1 MTRPKHFISV
11 TTMAAAAVFAAWPSA
26 AAEDILFTNA
36 VVHTVSG
43 PTHSP
48 GFVLV
53 DGDTIKAVGPAEE
66 QPAAGEAKVVNL
78 KGQHLFPG
86 LIAPT
91 TALGLMEI
99 PAVRATV
106 DTSEVGTYTPEVKSW
121 LAVNPDSELIPVA
134 RANGI
139 THFLPIPQGGTVT
152 GQSGL
157 MATDGWGYENMLAH
171 SPVALHLFWPSMN
184 INPTADDAKKQAKNR
199 DKRLKEID
207 DFFEEARA
215 YAKSQSAPD
224 HKGVPSWDAMLPWV
238 RGEKPLI
245 IHANSQVQI
254 ESAVNWSTKRG
265 WQTVI
270 AGGRDAWRVAELLA
284 KHNVP
289 VIYEHTFTLPTRDF
303 DRYDAQF
310 RAASVLHKAGVKI
323 VFSEGLPGYPIA
335 ASNTRNL
342 PYSAAQSAAHG
353 LPRNIAL
360 KGITLHTAEIL
371 GVAKRLGSIEAGKEA
386 TFFTANGD
394 ILEIRTQVKQMWI
407 AGKKVRLDNRHNR
420 LYKKYR
426 NRPKPKKST
435 EEKHTVSNKLPEHL
449 DLPGFY
455 KKSTSVNGFP
465 IVSSGKVSDYALKE
479 AAYLVDQMIGHRQDI
494 IDNMVKRNCRLVVMA
509 HDEFTTQVPEHSK
522 MTPAKFWDR
531 RARGLGSSRTDP
543 VASCAEENLLCY
555 PGDPYNTENIMI
567 HEFAHA
573 IHLNGIYDVD
583 TTFDKR
589 LGKIYKT
596 AMAKGL
602 WKSKYAA
609 KNKAEYWA
617 EGVQSWF
624 NSNRPPDHDHNHID
638 TREEL
643 KEYDPGLANLAGEIF
658 GDTVWR
664 YKRPSQRKS
673 PGHLQGFD
681 PLKTPIFKW
690 PKELNDFYLKHIQE
704 QNKK

>member
-1 MTRPKHFISV
+1 MKRTKQYIPIFALTLAS
-11 TTMAAAAVFAAWPSA
+11 MLAAWPCA
-26 AAEDILFTNA
+26 LGKRTLFTNA

-43 PTHSP
+43 PAHSP
-48 GFVLV
+48 GYMLI

-66 QPAAGEAKVVNL
+66 QPDAGKAQVVNL

-139 THFLPIPQGGTVT
+139 THFVPTPQGGTIT

-157 MATDGWGYENMLAH
+157 MATVGWGYENMLRH

-184 INPTADDAKKQAKNR
+184 INPAADDAKKQAKNR

-215 YAKSQSAPD
+215 YARSQSAPG
-224 HKGVPSWDAMLPWV
+224 HEGVPAWDAMLPWV
-238 RGEKPLI
+238 RGEKPVL
-245 IHANSQVQI
+245 IHANSRMQI
-254 ESAVNWSTKRG
+254 ESAVKWATQRG
-265 WQTVI
+265 WKPII
-270 AGGRDAWRVAELLA
+270 AGARDAWQIAELLA

-289 VIYEHTFTLPTRDF
+289 VIFEHTFTLPTRDF

-310 RAASVLHKAGVKI
+310 RAAGVLHKAGVKV
-323 VFSEGLPGYPIA
+323 VFSEGLARFA
-335 ASNTRNL
+335 ASNARNL

-353 LPRNIAL
+353 LPRAEAL

-394 ILEIRTQVKQMWI
+394 ILEVRTQVKQMWV
-407 AGKKVRLDNRHNR
+407 AGRKVSLDNRHNR

-426 NRPKPKKST
+426 NRPKP
-435 EEKHTVSNKLPEHL
+435 EKGDADKHPVSAKLPEHL
-449 DLPGFY
+449 NLPAFY
-455 KKSTSVNGFP
+455 KKSVSVKGFP
-465 IVSSGKVSDYALKE
+465 IVSSDKVSDFALKE
-479 AAYLVDQMIGHRQDI
+479 AAYLIDKMIGHRQDI
-494 IDNMVKRNCRLVVMA
+494 INNMIKRNCRLVVMA
-509 HDEFTTQVPEHSK
+509 HNEFTTQVPEHSK

-531 RARGLGSSRTDP
+531 RARGLGSSRSDP
-543 VASCAEENLLCY
+543 VVSCAEENLLCY

-589 LGKIYKT
+589 LAETYKA

-609 KNKAEYWA
+609 NNKAEYWA

-624 NSNRPPDHDHNHID
+624 NTNRPPDHDHNHVD

-643 KEYDPGLANLAGEIF
+643 KEYDAGLAKLVGEIF
-658 GDTVWR
+658 SDGKWR

-690 PKELNDFYLKHIQE
+690 SKELNDFYLKHIQE
-704 QNKK
+704 QNKD

>member
-1 MTRPKHFISV
+1 MTFKKSFIPV
-11 TTMAAAAVFAAWPSA
+11 LIITTIAMFAAWPSGL
-26 AAEDILFTNA
+26 AERALFTNA
-36 VVHTVSG
+36 VVHTISG
-43 PTHSP
+43 PIHSP
-48 GFVLV
+48 GFVFV

-66 QPAAGEAKVVNL
+66 QPDAGEAQVVDL

-106 DTSEVGTYTPEVKSW
+106 DTNEVGAYTPEVKSW

-139 THFLPIPQGGTVT
+139 THFVPTPQGGTVT

-157 MATDGWGYENMLAH
+157 MATIGWGYENMLRH

-184 INPTADDAKKQAKNR
+184 INPAADDAKKQAKNR

-215 YAKSQSAPD
+215 YAKSQTAPR
-224 HKGVPSWDAMLPWV
+224 HKGVPTWDAMLPWV
-238 RGEKPLI
+238 RGEKPVL
-245 IHANSQVQI
+245 IHANSRVQI
-254 ESAVNWSTKRG
+254 ESALKWATQRG
-265 WQTVI
+265 WKPII
-270 AGGRDAWRVAELLA
+270 AGARDAWQIAELLA

-289 VIYEHTFTLPTRDF
+289 VIFEHTFTLPTRDF

-310 RAASVLHKAGVKI
+310 RAAGVLHKAGVKV
-323 VFSEGLPGYPIA
+323 VFSEGLARFA
-335 ASNTRNL
+335 ASNARNL

-353 LPRNIAL
+353 LPRAEAH
-360 KGITLHTAEIL
+360 KAITLNTAEIL

-407 AGKKVRLDNRHNR
+407 AGRKVNLNNRHNR

-426 NRPKPKKST
+426 SRPKP
-435 EEKHTVSNKLPEHL
+435 EKGDAGKHPVSAKLPEHL
-449 DLPGFY
+449 KLPAFY
-455 KKSTSVNGFP
+455 KKSTRVKGFP
-465 IVSSGKVSDYALKE
+465 IVSSDKVSDFALKE
-479 AAYLVDQMIGHRQDI
+479 AAYLIDKMIGHRQDI
-494 IDNMVKRNCRLVVMA
+494 IDNMIKRNCRLVVMA
-509 HDEFTTQVPEHSK
+509 YNELTTQVPEHSK

-531 RARGLGSSRTDP
+531 RARGLGSSRSDP
-543 VASCAEENLLCY
+543 VVSCAEENLLCY

-583 TTFDKR
+583 MTFDKR
-589 LGKIYKT
+589 LAETYKA
-596 AMAKGL
+596 AMAGGL

-609 KNKAEYWA
+609 NNKAEYWA

-624 NSNRPPDHDHNHID
+624 NTNRPPDHDHNHVD

-643 KEYDPGLANLAGEIF
+643 KEYDPALAKLVGEIF
-658 GDTVWR
+658 GDTGWR
-664 YKRPSQRKS
+664 YQCPSQRKS
-673 PGHLQGFD
+673 PGHLTGFD
-681 PLKTPIFKW
+681 PLDAPTFSW
-690 PKELNDFYLKHIQE
+690 PKELNDHYLKHVRD
-704 QNKK
+704 QNKR

>member
-1 MTRPKHFISV
+1 MTFTKLSIP
-11 TTMAAAAVFAAWPSA
+11 TLTLTAAALFSAWPSA
-26 AAEDILFTNA
+26 LAKRKLFTNA

-43 PTHSP
+43 PIHSP
-48 GFVLV
+48 GFVLT
-53 DGDTIKAVGPAEE
+53 DGDTIEATGPTDE
-66 QPAAGEAKVVNL
+66 QPDAGEAKVVNL

-91 TALGLMEI
+91 TALGLAEI

-106 DTSEVGTYTPEVKSW
+106 DTSEVGAYTPEVKSW
-121 LAVNPDSELIPVA
+121 LAINPDSELIPVA

-157 MATDGWGYENMLAH
+157 MATAGWGYEEMLCH
-171 SPVALHLFWPSMN
+171 SPVALHLFWPSMR
-184 INPTADDAKKQAKNR
+184 INPAADDGKKQARQR
-199 DKRLKEID
+199 DERLKKID
-207 DFFEEARA
+207 DFFEESRA
-215 YAKSQSAPD
+215 YAKSQSAPE
-224 HKGVPSWDAMLPWV
+224 HEGVPAWDAMLPWV

-245 IHANSQVQI
+245 IHANSQMQI
-254 ESAVNWSTKRG
+254 ESAVKWSTKRD
-265 WQTVI
+265 WKPII

-289 VIYEHTFTLPTRDF
+289 VIFEHTFTLPIRDF

-310 RAASVLHKAGVKI
+310 RAAGTLHKAGVKI
-323 VFSEGLPGYPIA
+323 VFSEGLPGYPLA
-335 ASNTRNL
+335 ASNVRNL

-353 LPRNIAL
+353 LPRDVAL

-407 AGKKVRLDNRHNR
+407 AGKKVSLDNRHNR
-420 LYKKYR
+420 LYRKYR
-426 NRPKPKKST
+426 NRPKPKKPT
-435 EEKHTVSNKLPEHL
+435 EEKHAVSNKLPEHL
-449 DLPGFY
+449 DLPAFY
-455 KKSTSVNGFP
+455 KKSTNVNGFP

-479 AAYLVDQMIGHRQDI
+479 AAHLVDKMIGHRQDI
-494 IDNMVKRNCRLVVMA
+494 IDNMIRRNCRLVVMA
-509 HDEFTTQVPEHSK
+509 HEEFTTQVPEHSHLS
-522 MTPAKFWDR
+522 PAKFWDR

-555 PGDPYNTENIMI
+555 PGDPYSTENILI

-583 TTFDKR
+583 PTFDRR
-589 LGKIYKT
+589 LAT
-596 AMAKGL
+596 AYEASIANGL
-602 WKSKYAA
+602 WKGKYAA

-624 NSNRPPDHDHNHID
+624 NTNRPPDHDHNHVN

-643 KEYDPGLANLAGEIF
+643 KKYDPGLAKLTREIF
-658 GDTVWR
+658 GDTAWR
-664 YKRPSQRKS
+664 YKRPSQRNNLA
-673 PGHLQGFD
+673 HLHGFD
-681 PLKTPIFKW
+681 PLKAPTFRW
-690 PKELNDFYLKHIQE
+690 PERLQKESPQSTRE
-704 QNKK
+704 QKKK

>member
-11 TTMAAAAVFAAWPSA
+11 ATIAAAAVFAAWPSA
-26 AAEDILFTNA
+26 AAEGILFTNA

-48 GFVLV
+48 GFVLI
-53 DGDTIKAVGPAEE
+53 DGDTIKAVGPAKE
-66 QPAAGEAKVVNL
+66 QPAAGETQVINL

-139 THFLPIPQGGTVT
+139 THFVPTPQGGTVT

-157 MATDGWGYENMLAH
+157 MATVGWGYENMLHH
-171 SPVALHLFWPSMN
+171 SSVALHLFWPPMN
-184 INPTADDAKKQAKNR
+184 INPGADDAKKQAKNR

-215 YAKSQSAPD
+215 YARSQSAPG
-224 HKGVPSWDAMLPWV
+224 HKGVPAWDAMLPWV
-238 RGEKPLI
+238 RGEKPMI
-245 IHANSQVQI
+245 IHANSRVQI
-254 ESAVNWSTKRG
+254 ESAVKWATKRG
-265 WQTVI
+265 WKSII
-270 AGGRDAWRVAELLA
+270 AGARDAWQIAELLA

-289 VIYEHTFTLPTRDF
+289 VIFEHTFTLPTRDF

-310 RAASVLHKAGVKI
+310 RAAGVLHKAGVKV
-323 VFSEGLPGYPIA
+323 VFSEGLARFA
-335 ASNTRNL
+335 ASNARNL

-353 LPRNIAL
+353 LPRAEAL
-360 KGITLHTAEIL
+360 RGITLHTAEIL

-407 AGKKVRLDNRHNR
+407 AGEKVSLDNRHNR

-426 NRPKPKKST
+426 SRPKPGKS
-435 EEKHTVSNKLPEHL
+435 EEDKYPVSSNLPKHLNLPA
-449 DLPGFY
+449 FY

-465 IVSSGKVSDYALKE
+465 LVSSDKVSDYALKE
-479 AAYLVDQMIGHRQDI
+479 AAYLIDRMIGHRQDI
-494 IDNMVKRNCRLVVMA
+494 IDNMIHRNCRLVVMA
-509 HDEFTTQVPEHSK
+509 HDEFTTQVPEHSG

-531 RARGLGSSRTDP
+531 RARGLGSSRKDP

-555 PGDPYNTENIMI
+555 PGDPYNTESIMI

-573 IHLNGIYDVD
+573 IHLNGIFDVD

-589 LGKIYKT
+589 LGETYKA

-602 WKSKYAA
+602 WKNKYAA
-609 KNKAEYWA
+609 NNKAEYWA

-624 NSNRPPDHDHNHID
+624 NTNRPPDHDHNHVN

-643 KEYDPGLANLAGEIF
+643 KAYDPGLAKMVGEIF
-658 GDTVWR
+658 GDAEWR

-690 PKELNDFYLKHIQE
+690 PKELDDFYLKHIRE

>member
-11 TTMAAAAVFAAWPSA
+11 ATIAAAAVFAAWPSA
-26 AAEDILFTNA
+26 AAEGILFTNA

-48 GFVLV
+48 GFVLI
-53 DGDTIKAVGPAEE
+53 DGDTIKTVGPAEE
-66 QPAAGEAKVVNL
+66 QPAAGETQVINL

-139 THFLPIPQGGTVT
+139 THFVPTPQGGTVT

-157 MATDGWGYENMLAH
+157 MATVGWGYENMLHH
-171 SPVALHLFWPSMN
+171 SSVALHLFWPPMN
-184 INPTADDAKKQAKNR
+184 INPGADDAKKQAKNR

-215 YAKSQSAPD
+215 YARSQSAPG
-224 HKGVPSWDAMLPWV
+224 HKGVPAWDAMLPWV
-238 RGEKPLI
+238 RGEKPMI
-245 IHANSQVQI
+245 IHANSRVQI
-254 ESAVNWSTKRG
+254 ESAVKWATKRG
-265 WQTVI
+265 WKSII
-270 AGGRDAWRVAELLA
+270 AGARDAWQIAELLA

-289 VIYEHTFTLPTRDF
+289 VIFEHTFTLPTRDF

-310 RAASVLHKAGVKI
+310 RAAGVLHKAGVKV
-323 VFSEGLPGYPIA
+323 VFSEGLARFA
-335 ASNTRNL
+335 ASNARNL

-353 LPRNIAL
+353 LPRAEAL
-360 KGITLHTAEIL
+360 RGITLHTAEIL

-407 AGKKVRLDNRHNR
+407 AGEKVSLDNRHNR

-426 NRPKPKKST
+426 SRPKPGKS
-435 EEKHTVSNKLPEHL
+435 EEDKHPVSSNLPKHL
-449 DLPGFY
+449 NLPAFY

-465 IVSSGKVSDYALKE
+465 LVSSDKVSDYALKE
-479 AAYLVDQMIGHRQDI
+479 AAYLIDRMIGHRQDI
-494 IDNMVKRNCRLVVMA
+494 IDNMIHRNCRLVVMA
-509 HDEFTTQVPEHSK
+509 HDEFTTQVPEHSG

-531 RARGLGSSRTDP
+531 RARGLGSSRKDP

-555 PGDPYNTENIMI
+555 PGDPYNTESIMI

-573 IHLNGIYDVD
+573 IHLNGIFDVD

-589 LGKIYKT
+589 LGETYKA

-602 WKSKYAA
+602 WKNKYAA
-609 KNKAEYWA
+609 NNKAEYWA

-624 NSNRPPDHDHNHID
+624 NTNRPPDHDHNHVN

-643 KEYDPGLANLAGEIF
+643 KAYDPGLAKMVGEIF
-658 GDTVWR
+658 GDAEWR

-690 PKELNDFYLKHIQE
+690 PKELDDFYLKHIRE

>member
-1 MTRPKHFISV
+1 MTRTKHFIPVFTITVV
-11 TTMAAAAVFAAWPSA
+11 TVFAAWPSA
-26 AAEDILFTNA
+26 LAERTLFTNA

-48 GFVLV
+48 GFVLI
-53 DGDTIKAVGPAEE
+53 DGDTIKAVGPAKE
-66 QPAAGEAKVVNL
+66 QPAAGEAQLINL

-139 THFLPIPQGGTVT
+139 THFVPTPQGGTVT

-157 MATDGWGYENMLAH
+157 MATVGWGYENMLHH
-171 SPVALHLFWPSMN
+171 SSVALHLFWPPMN
-184 INPTADDAKKQAKNR
+184 INPGADDAKKQAKNR

-215 YAKSQSAPD
+215 YARSQSAPG
-224 HKGVPSWDAMLPWV
+224 HKGVPAWDAMLPWV
-238 RGEKPLI
+238 RGEKPMI
-245 IHANSQVQI
+245 IHANSRVQI
-254 ESAVNWSTKRG
+254 ESAVKWATKRG
-265 WQTVI
+265 WKSII
-270 AGGRDAWRVAELLA
+270 AGARDAWQIAELLA

-289 VIYEHTFTLPTRDF
+289 VIFEHTFTLPTRDF

-310 RAASVLHKAGVKI
+310 RAAGVLHKAGVKV
-323 VFSEGLPGYPIA
+323 VFSEGLARFA
-335 ASNTRNL
+335 ASNARNL

-353 LPRNIAL
+353 LPRAEAL
-360 KGITLHTAEIL
+360 RGITLHTAEIL

-407 AGKKVRLDNRHNR
+407 AGEKVSLDNRHNR

-426 NRPKPKKST
+426 SRPKPGKS
-435 EEKHTVSNKLPEHL
+435 EEDKHPVSSNLPKHL
-449 DLPGFY
+449 NLPAFY

-465 IVSSGKVSDYALKE
+465 LVSSDKVSDYALKE
-479 AAYLVDQMIGHRQDI
+479 AAYLIDRMIGHRQDI
-494 IDNMVKRNCRLVVMA
+494 IDNMIHRNCRLVVMA
-509 HDEFTTQVPEHSK
+509 HDEFTTQVPEHSG

-531 RARGLGSSRTDP
+531 RARGLGSSRKDP
-543 VASCAEENLLCY
+543 VVSCAEENLLCY
-555 PGDPYNTENIMI
+555 PGDPYNTESIMI

-573 IHLNGIYDVD
+573 IHLNGIFDVD

-589 LGKIYKT
+589 LGETYKA

-602 WKSKYAA
+602 WKNKYAA
-609 KNKAEYWA
+609 NNKAEYWA

-624 NSNRPPDHDHNHID
+624 NTNRPPDHDHNHVN

-643 KEYDPGLANLAGEIF
+643 KAYDPGLAKMVGEIF
-658 GDTVWR
+658 GDAEWR

-690 PKELNDFYLKHIQE
+690 PKELNDFYLNHIRE

>member
-1 MTRPKHFISV
+1 MTRQKHFISV
-11 TTMAAAAVFAAWPSA
+11 TTIAAAAVFAAWPSA
-26 AAEDILFTNA
+26 AAEGILFTNA

-48 GFVLV
+48 GFVLI
-53 DGDTIKAVGPAEE
+53 DGDTIKAVGPAKE
-66 QPAAGEAKVVNL
+66 QPAAGEAQLINL

-139 THFLPIPQGGTVT
+139 THFVPTPQGGTVT

-157 MATDGWGYENMLAH
+157 MATVGWGYENMLH
-171 SPVALHLFWPSMN
+171 LSSVALHLFWPPMN
-184 INPTADDAKKQAKNR
+184 INPGADDAKKQAKNR

-215 YAKSQSAPD
+215 YARSQSAPG
-224 HKGVPSWDAMLPWV
+224 HKGVPAWDAMLPWV
-238 RGEKPLI
+238 RGEKPMI
-245 IHANSQVQI
+245 IHANSRVQI
-254 ESAVNWSTKRG
+254 ESAVKWATKRG
-265 WQTVI
+265 WKSII
-270 AGGRDAWRVAELLA
+270 AGARDAWQIAELLA

-289 VIYEHTFTLPTRDF
+289 VIFEHTFTLPTRDF

-310 RAASVLHKAGVKI
+310 RAAGVLHKAGVKV
-323 VFSEGLPGYPIA
+323 VFSEGLARFA
-335 ASNTRNL
+335 ASNARNL

-353 LPRNIAL
+353 LPRAEAL
-360 KGITLHTAEIL
+360 KGITLNTAEIL

-407 AGKKVRLDNRHNR
+407 AGEKVSLDNRHNR

-426 NRPKPKKST
+426 GRPKPGKS
-435 EEKHTVSNKLPEHL
+435 EEDKHPVSSNLPKHL
-449 DLPGFY
+449 NLPAFY

-465 IVSSGKVSDYALKE
+465 LVSSDKVSDYALKE
-479 AAYLVDQMIGHRQDI
+479 AAYLIDRMIGHRQDI
-494 IDNMVKRNCRLVVMA
+494 IDNMIHRNCRLVVMA
-509 HDEFTTQVPEHSK
+509 HDEFTTQVPEHSG

-531 RARGLGSSRTDP
+531 RARGLGSSRKDP

-573 IHLNGIYDVD
+573 IHLNGIFDVD

-589 LGKIYKT
+589 LGKTYKA

-609 KNKAEYWA
+609 NNKAEYWA

-624 NSNRPPDHDHNHID
+624 NTNRPPDHDHNHVD

-643 KEYDPGLANLAGEIF
+643 KEYDPGLAKLVGEIF
-658 GDTVWR
+658 GDTGWR

-681 PLKTPIFKW
+681 PLITPIFKW

>member
-11 TTMAAAAVFAAWPSA
+11 ATIAAAAVFAAWPSA
-26 AAEDILFTNA
+26 AAEGILFTNA

-48 GFVLV
+48 GFVLI

-66 QPAAGEAKVVNL
+66 QPAAGETQVINL

-139 THFLPIPQGGTVT
+139 THFVPTPQGGTVT

-157 MATDGWGYENMLAH
+157 MATVGWGYENMLHH
-171 SPVALHLFWPSMN
+171 SSVALHLFWPPMN
-184 INPTADDAKKQAKNR
+184 INPGADDAKKQAKNR

-215 YAKSQSAPD
+215 YARSQSAPG
-224 HKGVPSWDAMLPWV
+224 HKGVPAWDAMLPWV
-238 RGEKPLI
+238 RGEKPMI
-245 IHANSQVQI
+245 IHANSRVQI
-254 ESAVNWSTKRG
+254 ESAVKWATKRG
-265 WQTVI
+265 WKSII
-270 AGGRDAWRVAELLA
+270 AGARDAWQIAELLA

-289 VIYEHTFTLPTRDF
+289 VIFEHTFTLPTRDF

-310 RAASVLHKAGVKI
+310 RAAGVLHKAGVKV
-323 VFSEGLPGYPIA
+323 VFSEGLARFA
-335 ASNTRNL
+335 ASNARNL

-353 LPRNIAL
+353 LPRAEAL
-360 KGITLHTAEIL
+360 RGITLHTAEIL

-407 AGKKVRLDNRHNR
+407 AGEKVSLDNRHNR

-426 NRPKPKKST
+426 SRPKPGKS
-435 EEKHTVSNKLPEHL
+435 EEDKHPVSSNLPKHL
-449 DLPGFY
+449 NLPAFY

-465 IVSSGKVSDYALKE
+465 LVSSDKVSDYALKE
-479 AAYLVDQMIGHRQDI
+479 AAYLIDRMIGHRQDI
-494 IDNMVKRNCRLVVMA
+494 IDNMIHRNCRLVVMA
-509 HDEFTTQVPEHSK
+509 HDEFTTQVPEHSG

-531 RARGLGSSRTDP
+531 RARGLGSSRKDP

-555 PGDPYNTENIMI
+555 PGDPYNTESIMI

-573 IHLNGIYDVD
+573 IHLNGIFDVD

-589 LGKIYKT
+589 LGETYKA

-602 WKSKYAA
+602 WKNKYAA
-609 KNKAEYWA
+609 NNKAEYWA

-624 NSNRPPDHDHNHID
+624 NTNRPPDHDHNHVN

-643 KEYDPGLANLAGEIF
+643 KAYDPGLAKMVGEIF
-658 GDTVWR
+658 GDAEWR

-690 PKELNDFYLKHIQE
+690 PKELDDFYLNHIRE

>member
-11 TTMAAAAVFAAWPSA
+11 ATIAAAVVFAAWPSA
-26 AAEDILFTNA
+26 AAEGILFTNA

-48 GFVLV
+48 GFVLI

-66 QPAAGEAKVVNL
+66 QPAAGETQVINL

-139 THFLPIPQGGTVT
+139 THFVPTPQGGTVT

-157 MATDGWGYENMLAH
+157 MATVGWGYENMLHH
-171 SPVALHLFWPSMN
+171 SSVALHLFWPPMN
-184 INPTADDAKKQAKNR
+184 INPGADDAKKQAKNR

-215 YAKSQSAPD
+215 YARSQSAPG
-224 HKGVPSWDAMLPWV
+224 HKGVPAWDAMLPWV
-238 RGEKPLI
+238 RGEKPMI
-245 IHANSQVQI
+245 IHANSRVQI
-254 ESAVNWSTKRG
+254 ESAVKWATKRG
-265 WQTVI
+265 WKSII
-270 AGGRDAWRVAELLA
+270 AGARDAWQIAELLA

-289 VIYEHTFTLPTRDF
+289 VIFEHTFTLPTRDF

-310 RAASVLHKAGVKI
+310 RAAGVLHKAGVKV
-323 VFSEGLPGYPIA
+323 VFSEGLARFA
-335 ASNTRNL
+335 ASNARNL

-353 LPRNIAL
+353 LPRAEAL
-360 KGITLHTAEIL
+360 RGITLHTAEIL

-407 AGKKVRLDNRHNR
+407 AGEKVSLDNRHNR

-426 NRPKPKKST
+426 SRPKPGKS
-435 EEKHTVSNKLPEHL
+435 EEDKHPVSSNLPKHL
-449 DLPGFY
+449 NLPAFY

-465 IVSSGKVSDYALKE
+465 LVSSDKVSDYALKE
-479 AAYLVDQMIGHRQDI
+479 AAYLIDRMIGHRQDI
-494 IDNMVKRNCRLVVMA
+494 IDNMIHRNCRLVVMA
-509 HDEFTTQVPEHSK
+509 HDEFTTQVPEHSG

-531 RARGLGSSRTDP
+531 RARGLGSSRKDP

-555 PGDPYNTENIMI
+555 PGDPYNTESIMI

-573 IHLNGIYDVD
+573 IHLNGIFDVD

-589 LGKIYKT
+589 LGETYKA

-602 WKSKYAA
+602 WKNKYAA
-609 KNKAEYWA
+609 NNKAEYWA

-624 NSNRPPDHDHNHID
+624 NTNRPPDHDHNHVN

-643 KEYDPGLANLAGEIF
+643 KAYDPGLAKMVGEIF
-658 GDTVWR
+658 GDAEWR

-690 PKELNDFYLKHIQE
+690 PKELDDFYLKHIRE

>member
-1 MTRPKHFISV
+1 MTRQKHFISV
-11 TTMAAAAVFAAWPSA
+11 TTIAAAAVFAAWPSA
-26 AAEDILFTNA
+26 TAEDILFTNA

-53 DGDTIKAVGPAEE
+53 TDDTIKAVGPAED
-66 QPAAGEAKVVNL
+66 QPAAGEAKVINL

-139 THFLPIPQGGTVT
+139 THFLPIPQGGTIT

-157 MATDGWGYENMLAH
+157 MATAGWGYENMLTH
-171 SPVALHLFWPSMN
+171 SPLALHLFWPSMN
-184 INPTADDAKKQAKNR
+184 ISPTSDDAKKQAMER
-199 DKRLKEID
+199 DKRLKKID

-245 IHANSQVQI
+245 IHANSVMQI
-254 ESAVNWSTKRG
+254 ESAVNWAIKRH
-265 WQTVI
+265 WKPII
-270 AGGRDAWRVAELLA
+270 AGARDSWQIAKLLA
-284 KHNVP
+284 KHDVP
-289 VIYEHTFTLPTRDF
+289 VIFEHTFTLPTRDF
-303 DRYDAQF
+303 DRYDIQF
-310 RAASVLHKAGVKI
+310 RAAGILHKAGVKI
-323 VFSEGLPGYPIA
+323 AFSEGLARFA
-335 ASNTRNL
+335 ASNARNL

-353 LPRNIAL
+353 LPHAEAL
-360 KGITLHTAEIL
+360 KAITLNTAEIL

-386 TFFTANGD
+386 TLFTANGD

-407 AGKKVRLDNRHNR
+407 AGKTVSLNNRHNR

-435 EEKHTVSNKLPEHL
+435 EEKHAVSNKLPEHL

-479 AAYLVDQMIGHRQDI
+479 AAYLVDHMIGHRQDI

-589 LGKIYKT
+589 LGKTYKA

-609 KNKAEYWA
+609 NNKAEYWA

-643 KEYDPGLANLAGEIF
+643 KEYDPGLATLVGEIF
-658 GDTVWR
+658 GDTEWR

-673 PGHLQGFD
+673 PGHLRGFD

>member
-1 MTRPKHFISV
+1 MTFTKSFIPV
-11 TTMAAAAVFAAWPSA
+11 LTITAVAVFAAWPSGL
-26 AAEDILFTNA
+26 AERTLFTNA

-43 PTHSP
+43 PVHSP

-53 DGDTIKAVGPAEE
+53 DGDTIESAGPVGE
-66 QPAAGEAKVVNL
+66 QPDAGEANVVNL

-139 THFLPIPQGGTVT
+139 THFLPVPQGGTVT

-157 MATDGWGYENMLAH
+157 MATIGWGYENMLRH

-184 INPTADDAKKQAKNR
+184 INPAADDAKKQAKNR
-199 DKRLKEID
+199 DKRLKKLD

-215 YAKSQSAPD
+215 YARSQSAPG
-224 HKGVPSWDAMLPWV
+224 HKGVPAWDAMLPWV
-238 RGEKPLI
+238 RGEKPMI
-245 IHANSQVQI
+245 IHANSRVQI
-254 ESAVNWSTKRG
+254 ESAVKWATKRG
-265 WQTVI
+265 WKSII
-270 AGGRDAWRVAELLA
+270 AGARDAWQIAELLA

-289 VIYEHTFTLPTRDF
+289 VIFEHTFTLPTRDF

-310 RAASVLHKAGVKI
+310 RAAGVLHKAGVKV
-323 VFSEGLPGYPIA
+323 VFSEGLARFA
-335 ASNTRNL
+335 ASNARNL

-353 LPRNIAL
+353 LPRAEAL
-360 KGITLHTAEIL
+360 RGITLHTAEIL

-407 AGKKVRLDNRHNR
+407 AGEKVSLDNRHNR

-426 NRPKPKKST
+426 SRPKPGKS
-435 EEKHTVSNKLPEHL
+435 EEDKHPVSSNLPKHL
-449 DLPGFY
+449 NLPAFY

-465 IVSSGKVSDYALKE
+465 LVSSDKVSDYALKE
-479 AAYLVDQMIGHRQDI
+479 AAYLIDRMIGHRQDI
-494 IDNMVKRNCRLVVMA
+494 IDNMIHRNCRLVVMA
-509 HDEFTTQVPEHSK
+509 HDEFTTQVPEHSG

-531 RARGLGSSRTDP
+531 RARGLGSSRKDP
-543 VASCAEENLLCY
+543 VVSCAEENLLCY
-555 PGDPYNTENIMI
+555 PGDPYNTESIMI

-573 IHLNGIYDVD
+573 IHLNGIFDVD

-589 LGKIYKT
+589 LGETYKA

-602 WKSKYAA
+602 WKNKYAA
-609 KNKAEYWA
+609 NNKAEYWA

-624 NSNRPPDHDHNHID
+624 NTNRPPDHDHNHVD

-643 KEYDPGLANLAGEIF
+643 KKYDPGLANLVGEIF
-658 GDTVWR
+658 GDTGWR

-681 PLKTPIFKW
+681 SLKTPIFKW
-690 PKELNDFYLKHIQE
+690 PKELNDFYLNHIRE

>member
-1 MTRPKHFISV
+1 MTRTKHFIPVFTITVV
-11 TTMAAAAVFAAWPSA
+11 TLFAAWPSA
-26 AAEDILFTNA
+26 LAERTLFTNA

-48 GFVLV
+48 GFVLI
-53 DGDTIKAVGPAEE
+53 DGDTIKAVGPAKE
-66 QPAAGEAKVVNL
+66 QPAAGEAQLINL

-139 THFLPIPQGGTVT
+139 THFVPTPQGGTVT

-157 MATDGWGYENMLAH
+157 MATVGWGYENMLH
-171 SPVALHLFWPSMN
+171 LSSVALHLFWPPMN
-184 INPTADDAKKQAKNR
+184 INPGADDAKKQAKNR

-215 YAKSQSAPD
+215 YARSQSAPG
-224 HKGVPSWDAMLPWV
+224 HKGVPAWDAMLPWV
-238 RGEKPLI
+238 RGEKPMI
-245 IHANSQVQI
+245 IHANSRVQI
-254 ESAVNWSTKRG
+254 ESAVKWATKRG
-265 WQTVI
+265 WKSII
-270 AGGRDAWRVAELLA
+270 AGARDAWQIAELLA

-289 VIYEHTFTLPTRDF
+289 VIFEHTFTLPTRDF

-310 RAASVLHKAGVKI
+310 RAAGVLHKAGVKV
-323 VFSEGLPGYPIA
+323 VFSEGLARFA
-335 ASNTRNL
+335 ASNARNL

-353 LPRNIAL
+353 LPRAEAL
-360 KGITLHTAEIL
+360 RGITLHTAEIL

-407 AGKKVRLDNRHNR
+407 AGEKVSLDNRHNR

-426 NRPKPKKST
+426 GRPKPGKS
-435 EEKHTVSNKLPEHL
+435 EEDKHPVSSNLPKHL
-449 DLPGFY
+449 NLPAFY

-465 IVSSGKVSDYALKE
+465 LVSSDKVSDYALKE
-479 AAYLVDQMIGHRQDI
+479 AAYLIDRMIGHRQDI
-494 IDNMVKRNCRLVVMA
+494 IDNMIHRNCRLVVMA
-509 HDEFTTQVPEHSK
+509 HDEFTTQVPEHSG

-531 RARGLGSSRTDP
+531 RARGLGSSRKDP
-543 VASCAEENLLCY
+543 VVSCAEENLLCY
-555 PGDPYNTENIMI
+555 PGDPYNTESIMI

-573 IHLNGIYDVD
+573 IHLNGIFDVD

-589 LGKIYKT
+589 LGETYKA

-602 WKSKYAA
+602 WKNKYAA
-609 KNKAEYWA
+609 NNKAEYWA

-624 NSNRPPDHDHNHID
+624 NTNRPPDHDHNHVN

-643 KEYDPGLANLAGEIF
+643 KAYDPGLAKMVGEIF
-658 GDTVWR
+658 GDAEWR

-690 PKELNDFYLKHIQE
+690 PKELNDFYLNHIRE

>member
-589 LGKIYKT
+589 LGKTYKA

-643 KEYDPGLANLAGEIF
+643 KEYDPGLANLVGEIF

>member
-11 TTMAAAAVFAAWPSA
+11 ATIAAAAVFAAWPSA
-26 AAEDILFTNA
+26 AAEGILFTNA

-48 GFVLV
+48 GFVLI
-53 DGDTIKAVGPAEE
+53 DGDTIKAVGPAKE
-66 QPAAGEAKVVNL
+66 QPAAGETQVINL

-139 THFLPIPQGGTVT
+139 THFVPTPQGGTVT

-157 MATDGWGYENMLAH
+157 MATVGWGYENMLHH
-171 SPVALHLFWPSMN
+171 SSVALHLFWPPMN
-184 INPTADDAKKQAKNR
+184 INPGADDAKKQAKNR

-215 YAKSQSAPD
+215 YARSQSAPG
-224 HKGVPSWDAMLPWV
+224 HKGVPAWDAMLPWV
-238 RGEKPLI
+238 RGEKPMI
-245 IHANSQVQI
+245 IHANSRVQI
-254 ESAVNWSTKRG
+254 ESAVKWATKRG
-265 WQTVI
+265 WKSII
-270 AGGRDAWRVAELLA
+270 AGARDAWQIAELLA

-289 VIYEHTFTLPTRDF
+289 VIFEHTFTLPTRDF

-310 RAASVLHKAGVKI
+310 RAAGVLHKAGVKV
-323 VFSEGLPGYPIA
+323 VFSEGLARFA
-335 ASNTRNL
+335 ASNARNL

-353 LPRNIAL
+353 LPRAEAL
-360 KGITLHTAEIL
+360 RGITLHTAEIL

-407 AGKKVRLDNRHNR
+407 AGEKVSLDNRHNR

-426 NRPKPKKST
+426 SRPKPGKS
-435 EEKHTVSNKLPEHL
+435 EEDKHPVSSNLPKHL
-449 DLPGFY
+449 NLPAFY

-465 IVSSGKVSDYALKE
+465 LVSSDKVSDYALKE
-479 AAYLVDQMIGHRQDI
+479 AAYLIDRMIGHRQDI
-494 IDNMVKRNCRLVVMA
+494 IDNMIHRNCRLVVMA
-509 HDEFTTQVPEHSK
+509 HDEFTTQVPEHSG

-531 RARGLGSSRTDP
+531 RARGLGSSRKDP

-555 PGDPYNTENIMI
+555 PGDPYNTESIMI

-573 IHLNGIYDVD
+573 IHLNGIFDVD

-589 LGKIYKT
+589 LGETYKA

-602 WKSKYAA
+602 WKNKYAA
-609 KNKAEYWA
+609 NNKAEYWA

-624 NSNRPPDHDHNHID
+624 NTNRPPDHDHNHVN

-643 KEYDPGLANLAGEIF
+643 KAYDPGLAKMVGEIF
-658 GDTVWR
+658 GDAEWR

-690 PKELNDFYLKHIQE
+690 PKELDDFYLKHIRE

>member
-1 MTRPKHFISV
+1 MTRQKHFISV
-11 TTMAAAAVFAAWPSA
+11 TTIAAAAVFAAWPSA
-26 AAEDILFTNA
+26 AAEGILFTNA

-48 GFVLV
+48 GFVLI
-53 DGDTIKAVGPAEE
+53 DGDTIKAVGPAKE
-66 QPAAGEAKVVNL
+66 QPAAGETQVINL

-139 THFLPIPQGGTVT
+139 THFVPTPQGGTVT

-157 MATDGWGYENMLAH
+157 MATVGWGYENMLHH
-171 SPVALHLFWPSMN
+171 SSVALHLFWPPMN
-184 INPTADDAKKQAKNR
+184 INPGADDAKKQAKNR

-215 YAKSQSAPD
+215 YARSQSAPG
-224 HKGVPSWDAMLPWV
+224 HKGVPAWDAMLPWV
-238 RGEKPLI
+238 RGEKPMI
-245 IHANSQVQI
+245 IHANSRVQI
-254 ESAVNWSTKRG
+254 ESAVKWATKRG
-265 WQTVI
+265 WKSII
-270 AGGRDAWRVAELLA
+270 AGARDAWQIAELLA

-289 VIYEHTFTLPTRDF
+289 VIFEHTFTLPTRDF

-310 RAASVLHKAGVKI
+310 RAAGVLHKAGVKV
-323 VFSEGLPGYPIA
+323 VFSEGLARFA
-335 ASNTRNL
+335 ASNARNL

-353 LPRNIAL
+353 LPRAEAL
-360 KGITLHTAEIL
+360 RGITLHTAEIL

-407 AGKKVRLDNRHNR
+407 AGEKVSLDNRHNR

-426 NRPKPKKST
+426 SRPKPGKS
-435 EEKHTVSNKLPEHL
+435 EEDKHPVSSNLPKHL
-449 DLPGFY
+449 NLPAFY

-465 IVSSGKVSDYALKE
+465 LVSSDKVSDYALKE
-479 AAYLVDQMIGHRQDI
+479 AAYLIDRMIGHRQDI
-494 IDNMVKRNCRLVVMA
+494 IDNMIHRNCRLVVMA
-509 HDEFTTQVPEHSK
+509 HDEFTTQVPEHSG

-531 RARGLGSSRTDP
+531 RARGLGSSRKDP

-555 PGDPYNTENIMI
+555 PGDPYNTESIMI

-573 IHLNGIYDVD
+573 IHLNGIFDVD

-589 LGKIYKT
+589 LGETYKA

-602 WKSKYAA
+602 WKNKYAA
-609 KNKAEYWA
+609 NNKAEYWA

-624 NSNRPPDHDHNHID
+624 NTNRPPDHDHNHVN

-643 KEYDPGLANLAGEIF
+643 KAYDPGLAKMVGEIF
-658 GDTVWR
+658 GDTEWR

-690 PKELNDFYLKHIQE
+690 PKELNDFYLNHIRE

>member
-1 MTRPKHFISV
+1 MRRTKQLIPVFTITIV
-11 TTMAAAAVFAAWPSA
+11 TMLTAWPNPFA
-26 AAEDILFTNA
+26 KPTLFTNA

-48 GFVLV
+48 GFVLI
-53 DGDTIKAVGPAEE
+53 DGDTIKAVGPVKE
-66 QPAAGEAKVVNL
+66 QPVAKETQVVNL

-106 DTSEVGTYTPEVKSW
+106 DTREVGIYTPEVKSW

-139 THFLPIPQGGTVT
+139 THFAPTPQGGTVT

-157 MATDGWGYENMLAH
+157 MATVGWGYENMTH
-171 SPVALHLFWPSMN
+171 QSPVALHLFWPSMN
-184 INPTADDAKKQAKNR
+184 INPGADDTKKQAKDR

-215 YAKSQSAPD
+215 YAKSQSAPE
-224 HKGVPSWDAMLPWV
+224 HKGIPTWDAMLPWV
-238 RGEKPLI
+238 RGEKPLF
-245 IHANSQVQI
+245 IHANSRVQI
-254 ESAVNWSTKRG
+254 ESAVNWATKRG
-265 WQTVI
+265 WRPII
-270 AGGRDAWRVAELLA
+270 AGARDAWQITELLS

-289 VIYEHTFTLPTRDF
+289 LIFEHTFTLPVRDF

-310 RAASVLHKAGVKI
+310 RAAGILHKAGVKV
-323 VFSEGLPGYPIA
+323 VFSEGLARFA
-335 ASNTRNL
+335 ASNARNL

-353 LPRNIAL
+353 LPRAEAL
-360 KGITLHTAEIL
+360 KGITLYTAEIL
-371 GVAKRLGSIEAGKEA
+371 GVGKRLGSIEAGKEA
-386 TFFTANGD
+386 TFFTANGH

-407 AGKKVRLDNRHNR
+407 AGKKVNLDNRHNR

-426 NRPKPKKST
+426 NRPKP
-435 EEKHTVSNKLPEHL
+435 EKGEADKHPVSAKLPEHL
-449 DLPGFY
+449 NLPAFY

-465 IVSSGKVSDYALKE
+465 IVSSEKVSDYALME

-494 IDNMVKRNCRLVVMA
+494 IDNLVRRNCRLVVMA
-509 HDEFTTQVPEHSK
+509 HNEFTTQVPEHSK

-543 VASCAEENLLCY
+543 VVSCAEENLLCY

-589 LGKIYKT
+589 LAETYKA
-596 AMAKGL
+596 AMTKGL
-602 WKSKYAA
+602 WKGKYAA
-609 KNKAEYWA
+609 NNKAEYWA

-624 NSNRPPDHDHNHID
+624 DTNRPPDHDHNHID

-643 KEYDPGLANLAGEIF
+643 KEYDPALAKLVEEIF
-658 GDTVWR
+658 GDNQWR

-673 PGHLQGFD
+673 SGHLQGFD

-690 PKELNDFYLKHIQE
+690 PKELNDFYLKHIRE
-704 QNKK
+704 QNDK

>member
-1 MTRPKHFISV
+1 MTFIKQLTPVLTLSAV
-11 TTMAAAAVFAAWPSA
+11 SVFAAWPSA
-26 AAEDILFTNA
+26 LAKRTLFTNA

-43 PTHSP
+43 PVLSP
-48 GFVLV
+48 GFVLI
-53 DGDTIKAVGPAEE
+53 DGDTIEAVGPAEK
-66 QPAAGEAKVVNL
+66 QPGTGKTQVVNL

-99 PAVRATV
+99 AAVRATI
-106 DTSEVGTYTPEVKSW
+106 DTSEVGAYTPEVKSW

-139 THFLPIPQGGTVT
+139 THFLPVPQGGTVT

-157 MATDGWGYENMLAH
+157 MATIGWGYENMLRH

-184 INPTADDAKKQAKNR
+184 INPAADDAKKQAKER
-199 DKRLKEID
+199 DKRLKKID

-215 YAKSQSAPD
+215 YAKSQSAPG
-224 HKGVPSWDAMLPWV
+224 HEGVPAWDAMLPWV

-245 IHANSQVQI
+245 IHANSRHQI
-254 ESAVNWSTKRG
+254 ESALDWTAKRG
-265 WQTVI
+265 WTPII
-270 AGGRDAWRVAELLA
+270 AGARDAWQIAGRLA
-284 KHNVP
+284 KANAP
-289 VIYEHTFTLPTRDF
+289 VIFEHTFTLPTRDF

-310 RAASVLHKAGVKI
+310 RAAGILHEAGVK
-323 VFSEGLPGYPIA
+323 VAFSEGLARFA
-335 ASNTRNL
+335 ASNARNL

-353 LPRNIAL
+353 LPRAEAL
-360 KGITLHTAEIL
+360 KGITLNTAEIL

-407 AGKKVRLDNRHNR
+407 AGKKVNLDNRHNR

-426 NRPKPKKST
+426 NRPKPAKTT
-435 EEKHTVSNKLPEHL
+435 EEKHAVSNELPKHL

-455 KKSTSVNGFP
+455 KKSTNVNGFP

-479 AAYLVDQMIGHRQDI
+479 AAFLVEQMIGHRQDI
-494 IDNMVKRNCRLVVMA
+494 IDNLIRRNCRLVVMA

-522 MTPAKFWDR
+522 MSPAKFWDR

-567 HEFAHA
+567 HEFAHV

-589 LGKIYKT
+589 LAAAYEA

-609 KNKAEYWA
+609 NNKAEYWA

-624 NSNRPPDHDHNHID
+624 NTNRPPDHDHNHVD

-643 KEYDPGLANLAGEIF
+643 KAYDPGLAKLVGEIF
-658 GDTVWR
+658 GDTAWR
-664 YKRPSQRKS
+664 YQRPSQRKS

-681 PLKTPIFKW
+681 PLKSPTFKW
-690 PKELNDFYLKHIQE
+690 PKELNDYYLKHVRE
-704 QNKK
+704 QNKT

>member
-1 MTRPKHFISV
+1 MTRTKLFIPAITS
-11 TTMAAAAVFAAWPSA
+11 AAAALFAAWPSA
-26 AAEDILFTNA
+26 TAEGILFTNA

-48 GFVLV
+48 GFVLI
-53 DGDTIKAVGPAEE
+53 DGDTIKAVGPAKE
-66 QPAAGEAKVVNL
+66 QPAAGEAQVVNL

-99 PAVRATV
+99 EAVRATI
-106 DTSEVGTYTPEVKSW
+106 DTREVGAYTPEVKSW

-139 THFLPIPQGGTVT
+139 THFLPVPQGGTVT

-157 MATDGWGYENMLAH
+157 MATAGWGYENMLAH

-184 INPTADDAKKQAKNR
+184 INPAADDAKKQAKAR
-199 DKRLKEID
+199 DKRLKKMD

-215 YAKSQSAPD
+215 YAKSQSAPG
-224 HKGVPSWDAMLPWV
+224 HKGVPAWDAMMPWV
-238 RGEKPLI
+238 RGEKPVI
-245 IHANSQVQI
+245 IHADSLAQI
-254 ESAVNWSTKRG
+254 ESAIDWSTKRG
-265 WQTVI
+265 WQSVI

-310 RAASVLHKAGVKI
+310 RAAGILHKAGVK
-323 VFSEGLPGYPIA
+323 VAFSEGLARFA
-335 ASNTRNL
+335 AANARNL

-353 LPRNIAL
+353 LPRDAAL

-407 AGKKVRLDNRHNR
+407 AGKKVSLDNRHNR

-426 NRPKPKKST
+426 NRPKPEKTT
-435 EEKHTVSNKLPEHL
+435 EEKHAVTNKLPEHL

-465 IVSSGKVSDYALKE
+465 IVSSGNVSDYALKE

-494 IDNMVKRNCRLVVMA
+494 LDNMIRRNCRLVVMA
-509 HDEFTTQVPEHSK
+509 HNEFTTQVPEYSK
-522 MTPAKFWDR
+522 MKPAKFWDR

-555 PGDPYNTENIMI
+555 PGDPYNTESIMI
-567 HEFAHA
+567 HEFAHV

-589 LGKIYKT
+589 LGETYKA

-609 KNKAEYWA
+609 NNKAEYWA

-624 NSNRPPDHDHNHID
+624 NTNRPPDHDHNHVD

-643 KEYDPGLANLAGEIF
+643 KAYDPGLAKLVEEIF
-658 GDTVWR
+658 GDSEWR

-681 PLKTPIFKW
+681 PLKTPTFKW
-690 PKELNDFYLKHIQE
+690 PKELNEFYLKHIRE
-704 QNKK
+704 QNKT

>member
-1 MTRPKHFISV
+1 MTQTKYFNSV
-11 TTMAAAAVFAAWPSA
+11 VTIAAAAVFAAWPSA
-26 AAEDILFTNA
+26 TAEGILFTNA

-48 GFVLV
+48 GFVLI
-53 DGDTIKAVGPAEE
+53 DGDTIKAVGPAKA
-66 QPAAGEAKVVNL
+66 QPAAGEAQVVNL
-78 KGQHLFPG
+78 KGQHLYPG

-157 MATDGWGYENMLAH
+157 MATSGWGYENMLTH

-184 INPTADDAKKQAKNR
+184 INPAADDAKKQAKAR
-199 DKRLKEID
+199 DKRLKKID

-224 HKGVPSWDAMLPWV
+224 HKGVPAWDAMMPWV

-245 IHANSQVQI
+245 IHANSLMQI

-265 WQTVI
+265 WKPII

-289 VIYEHTFTLPTRDF
+289 VIFEHTFTLPTRDF

-310 RAASVLHKAGVKI
+310 RAAGILHKAGVKI
-323 VFSEGLPGYPIA
+323 VFSEGLPGYPLA
-335 ASNTRNL
+335 ASNVRNL

-407 AGKKVRLDNRHNR
+407 AGKKVNLDNRHNR

-426 NRPKPKKST
+426 NRPKPKKTT
-435 EEKHTVSNKLPEHL
+435 EEKHAVSNELPKHL
-449 DLPGFY
+449 DLPSFY

-465 IVSSGKVSDYALKE
+465 IASSGKVSDYALKE
-479 AAYLVDQMIGHRQDI
+479 AAYLIDQMIGHRQDI
-494 IDNMVKRNCRLVVMA
+494 LDNMVKRNCRLVVMA

-522 MTPAKFWDR
+522 MKPAKFWDR

-573 IHLNGIYDVD
+573 IHLNGIFDVD

-589 LGKIYKT
+589 LGKTYKA
-596 AMAKGL
+596 AMAKRL

-609 KNKAEYWA
+609 NNKAEYWA

-624 NSNRPPDHDHNHID
+624 NTNRPPDHDHNHVD

-643 KEYDPGLANLAGEIF
+643 KAYDPGLAKLVGEIF
-658 GDTVWR
+658 GDSEWR

-681 PLKTPIFKW
+681 PLKTPTFKW
-690 PKELNDFYLKHIQE
+690 PKELNDFYLKHIRE
-704 QNKK
+704 QNKT

>member
-1 MTRPKHFISV
+1 MTRTKHFIPVFTITVV
-11 TTMAAAAVFAAWPSA
+11 TLFAAWPSA
-26 AAEDILFTNA
+26 LAERTLFTNA

-48 GFVLV
+48 GFVLI
-53 DGDTIKAVGPAEE
+53 DGDTIKAVGPAKE
-66 QPAAGEAKVVNL
+66 QPAAGEAQLINL

-139 THFLPIPQGGTVT
+139 THFVPTPQGGTVT

-157 MATDGWGYENMLAH
+157 MATVGWGYENMLHH
-171 SPVALHLFWPSMN
+171 SSVALHLFWPPMN
-184 INPTADDAKKQAKNR
+184 INPGADDAKKQAKNR

-215 YAKSQSAPD
+215 YARSQSAPG
-224 HKGVPSWDAMLPWV
+224 HKGVPAWDAMLPWV
-238 RGEKPLI
+238 RGEKPMI
-245 IHANSQVQI
+245 IHANSRVQI
-254 ESAVNWSTKRG
+254 ESAVKWATKRG
-265 WQTVI
+265 WKSII
-270 AGGRDAWRVAELLA
+270 AGARDAWQIAELLA

-289 VIYEHTFTLPTRDF
+289 VIFEHTFTLPTRDF

-310 RAASVLHKAGVKI
+310 RAAGVLHKAGVKV
-323 VFSEGLPGYPIA
+323 VFSEGLARFA
-335 ASNTRNL
+335 ASNARNL

-353 LPRNIAL
+353 LPRAEAL
-360 KGITLHTAEIL
+360 RGITLHTAEIL

-407 AGKKVRLDNRHNR
+407 AGEKVSLDNRHNR

-426 NRPKPKKST
+426 GRPKPGKS
-435 EEKHTVSNKLPEHL
+435 EEDKHPVSSNLPKHL
-449 DLPGFY
+449 NLPAFY

-465 IVSSGKVSDYALKE
+465 LVSSDKVSDYALKE
-479 AAYLVDQMIGHRQDI
+479 AAYLIDRMIGHRQDI
-494 IDNMVKRNCRLVVMA
+494 IDNMIHRNCRLVVMA
-509 HDEFTTQVPEHSK
+509 HDEFTTQVPEHSG

-531 RARGLGSSRTDP
+531 RARGLGSSRKDP
-543 VASCAEENLLCY
+543 VVSCAEENLLCY
-555 PGDPYNTENIMI
+555 PGDPYNTESIMI

-589 LGKIYKT
+589 LGETYKA

-602 WKSKYAA
+602 WKNKYAA
-609 KNKAEYWA
+609 NNKAEYWA

-624 NSNRPPDHDHNHID
+624 NTNRPPDHDHNHVN

-643 KEYDPGLANLAGEIF
+643 KAYDPGLAKMVGEIF
-658 GDTVWR
+658 GDTEWR

-690 PKELNDFYLKHIQE
+690 PKELNDFYLNHIRE

>member
-11 TTMAAAAVFAAWPSA
+11 ATIAAAAVFAAWPSA
-26 AAEDILFTNA
+26 AAEGILFTNA

-48 GFVLV
+48 GFVLI
-53 DGDTIKAVGPAEE
+53 DGDTIKAVGPAKE
-66 QPAAGEAKVVNL
+66 QPAAGETQVINL

-139 THFLPIPQGGTVT
+139 THFVPTPQGGTVT

-157 MATDGWGYENMLAH
+157 MATVGWGYENMLHH
-171 SPVALHLFWPSMN
+171 SSVALHLFWPPMN
-184 INPTADDAKKQAKNR
+184 INPGADDAKKQAKNR

-215 YAKSQSAPD
+215 YARSQSAPG
-224 HKGVPSWDAMLPWV
+224 HKGVPAWDAMLPWV
-238 RGEKPLI
+238 RGEKPMI
-245 IHANSQVQI
+245 IHANSRVQI
-254 ESAVNWSTKRG
+254 ESAVKWATKRG
-265 WQTVI
+265 WKSII
-270 AGGRDAWRVAELLA
+270 AGARDAWQIAELLA

-289 VIYEHTFTLPTRDF
+289 VIFEHTFTLPTRDF

-310 RAASVLHKAGVKI
+310 RAAGVLHKAGVKV
-323 VFSEGLPGYPIA
+323 VFSEGLARFA
-335 ASNTRNL
+335 ASNARNL

-353 LPRNIAL
+353 LPRAEAL
-360 KGITLHTAEIL
+360 RGITLHTAEIL

-407 AGKKVRLDNRHNR
+407 AGEKVSLDNRHNR

-426 NRPKPKKST
+426 SRPKPGKS
-435 EEKHTVSNKLPEHL
+435 EEDKHPVSSNLPKHL
-449 DLPGFY
+449 NLPAFY

-465 IVSSGKVSDYALKE
+465 LVSSDKVSDYALKE
-479 AAYLVDQMIGHRQDI
+479 AAYLIDRMIGHRQDI
-494 IDNMVKRNCRLVVMA
+494 IDNMIHRNCRLVVMA
-509 HDEFTTQVPEHSK
+509 HDEFTTQVPEHSG

-531 RARGLGSSRTDP
+531 RARGLGSSRKDP
-543 VASCAEENLLCY
+543 VVSCAEENLLCY
-555 PGDPYNTENIMI
+555 PGDPYNTESIMI

-573 IHLNGIYDVD
+573 IHLNGIFDVD

-589 LGKIYKT
+589 LGETYKA

-602 WKSKYAA
+602 WKNKYAA
-609 KNKAEYWA
+609 NNKAEYWA

-624 NSNRPPDHDHNHID
+624 NTNRPPDHDHNHVN

-643 KEYDPGLANLAGEIF
+643 KAYDPGLAKMVGEIF
-658 GDTVWR
+658 GDAEWR

-690 PKELNDFYLKHIQE
+690 PKELNDFYLNHIRE

>member
-1 MTRPKHFISV
+1 MKRTKQYIPIFALTLAS
-11 TTMAAAAVFAAWPSA
+11 MLAAWPCA
-26 AAEDILFTNA
+26 LGKRTLFTNA

-43 PTHSP
+43 PAHSP
-48 GFVLV
+48 GYMLI

-66 QPAAGEAKVVNL
+66 QPDAGKAQVVNL

-139 THFLPIPQGGTVT
+139 THFVPTPQGGTIT

-157 MATDGWGYENMLAH
+157 MATVGWGYENMLRH

-184 INPTADDAKKQAKNR
+184 INPAADDAKKQAKNR

-215 YAKSQSAPD
+215 YARSQSAPG
-224 HKGVPSWDAMLPWV
+224 HEGVPAWDAMLPWV
-238 RGEKPLI
+238 RGEKPVL
-245 IHANSQVQI
+245 IHANSRMQI
-254 ESAVNWSTKRG
+254 ESAVKWATQRG
-265 WQTVI
+265 WKPII
-270 AGGRDAWRVAELLA
+270 AGARDAWQIAELLA

-289 VIYEHTFTLPTRDF
+289 VIFEHTFTLPTRDF

-310 RAASVLHKAGVKI
+310 RAAGVLHKAGVKV
-323 VFSEGLPGYPIA
+323 VFSEGLARFA
-335 ASNTRNL
+335 ASNARNL

-353 LPRNIAL
+353 LPHAEAL

-394 ILEIRTQVKQMWI
+394 ILEVRTQVKQMWV
-407 AGKKVRLDNRHNR
+407 AGRKVSLDNRHNR

-426 NRPKPKKST
+426 NRPKP
-435 EEKHTVSNKLPEHL
+435 EKGDADKHPVSAKLPEHL
-449 DLPGFY
+449 NLPAFY
-455 KKSTSVNGFP
+455 KKSASVKGFP
-465 IVSSGKVSDYALKE
+465 IVSSDKVSDFALKE
-479 AAYLVDQMIGHRQDI
+479 AAYLIDKMIGHRQDI
-494 IDNMVKRNCRLVVMA
+494 INNMIKRNCRLVVMA
-509 HDEFTTQVPEHSK
+509 HSEFTTQVPEHSK

-531 RARGLGSSRTDP
+531 RARGLGSSRSDP
-543 VASCAEENLLCY
+543 VVSCAEENLLCY

-589 LGKIYKT
+589 LAETYKA

-609 KNKAEYWA
+609 NNKAEYWA

-624 NSNRPPDHDHNHID
+624 NTNRPPDHDHNHVD

-643 KEYDPGLANLAGEIF
+643 KEYDAGLAKLVGEIF
-658 GDTVWR
+658 GDGKWR

-690 PKELNDFYLKHIQE
+690 SKELNDFYLKHIQE
-704 QNKK
+704 QNKN

>member
-11 TTMAAAAVFAAWPSA
+11 ATIAAAAVFAAWPSA
-26 AAEDILFTNA
+26 AAEGLLFTNA

-48 GFVLV
+48 GFVLL
-53 DGDTIKAVGPAEE
+53 DGDTIKAVGPAKE
-66 QPAAGEAKVVNL
+66 QPAAGEAQLINL

-139 THFLPIPQGGTVT
+139 THFVPTPQGGTVT

-157 MATDGWGYENMLAH
+157 MATVGWGYENMLHH
-171 SPVALHLFWPSMN
+171 SSVALHLFWPPMN
-184 INPTADDAKKQAKNR
+184 INPGADDAKKQAKNR
-199 DKRLKEID
+199 AKRLKEID

-215 YAKSQSAPD
+215 YARSQSAPG
-224 HKGVPSWDAMLPWV
+224 HKGVPAWDAMLPWV
-238 RGEKPLI
+238 RGEKPMI
-245 IHANSQVQI
+245 IHANSRVQI
-254 ESAVNWSTKRG
+254 ESAVKWATKRG
-265 WQTVI
+265 WKSII
-270 AGGRDAWRVAELLA
+270 AGARDAWQIAELLA

-289 VIYEHTFTLPTRDF
+289 VIFEHTFTLPTRDF

-310 RAASVLHKAGVKI
+310 RAAGVLHKAGVKV
-323 VFSEGLPGYPIA
+323 VFSEGLARFA
-335 ASNTRNL
+335 ASNARNL

-353 LPRNIAL
+353 LPRAEAL
-360 KGITLHTAEIL
+360 RGITLHTAEIL

-407 AGKKVRLDNRHNR
+407 AGEKVSLDNRHNR

-426 NRPKPKKST
+426 SRPKPGKS
-435 EEKHTVSNKLPEHL
+435 EEDKHPVSSNLPKHL
-449 DLPGFY
+449 NLPAFY

-465 IVSSGKVSDYALKE
+465 LVSSDKVSDYALKE
-479 AAYLVDQMIGHRQDI
+479 AAYLIDRMIGHRQDI
-494 IDNMVKRNCRLVVMA
+494 IDNMIHRNCRLVVMA
-509 HDEFTTQVPEHSK
+509 HDEFTTQVPEHSG

-531 RARGLGSSRTDP
+531 RARGLGSSRKDP

-555 PGDPYNTENIMI
+555 PGDPYNTESIMI

-573 IHLNGIYDVD
+573 IHLNGIFDVD

-589 LGKIYKT
+589 LGETYKA

-602 WKSKYAA
+602 WKNKYAA
-609 KNKAEYWA
+609 NNKAEYWA

-624 NSNRPPDHDHNHID
+624 NTNRPPDHDHNHVD

-643 KEYDPGLANLAGEIF
+643 KKYDPGLANLVGEIF
-658 GDTVWR
+658 GDTGWR

-681 PLKTPIFKW
+681 SLKTPIFKW
-690 PKELNDFYLKHIQE
+690 PKELNDFYLNHIRE

>member
-1 MTRPKHFISV
+1 MTKPKHFIPIS
-11 TTMAAAAVFAAWPSA
+11 TIAAAAVFASWPSA

-53 DGDTIKAVGPAEE
+53 AGDTIKAVGPAEQ
-66 QPAAGEAKVVNL
+66 QPDAGESKVINL
-78 KGQHLFPG
+78 KGQQLFPG

-106 DTSEVGTYTPEVKSW
+106 DTREVGTYTPEVKSW

-139 THFLPIPQGGTVT
+139 THFLPVPQGGTIT

-157 MATDGWGYENMLAH
+157 MATAGWGYENMLTH

-184 INPTADDAKKQAKNR
+184 INPTADDAKKQAKER
-199 DKRLKEID
+199 DKRLKKID

-215 YAKSQSAPD
+215 YAKSQSAPG

-238 RGEKPLI
+238 LGEKPLI
-245 IHANSQVQI
+245 IHANSVMQI
-254 ESAVNWSTKRG
+254 ESAVNWAIKRD
-265 WQTVI
+265 WKPVI
-270 AGGRDAWRVAELLA
+270 AGARDAWQIAELLT

-289 VIYEHTFTLPTRDF
+289 VIFEHTFTLPTRDF
-303 DRYDAQF
+303 DRYDIQF
-310 RAASVLHKAGVKI
+310 RAAGILHKAGVK
-323 VFSEGLPGYPIA
+323 VAFSEGLA
-335 ASNTRNL
+335 RFASSNARNL

-353 LPRNIAL
+353 LPQAEAL

-371 GVAKRLGSIEAGKEA
+371 GVAKRLGSIEVGKEA

-407 AGKKVRLDNRHNR
+407 AGKKVSLDNRHNH

-435 EEKHTVSNKLPEHL
+435 EDKHAVSNKLPEHL
-449 DLPGFY
+449 DLPSFY
-455 KKSTSVNGFP
+455 RKSTSVNGFP
-465 IVSSGKVSDYALKE
+465 IVSSNKVSDFALKE
-479 AAYLVDQMIGHRQDI
+479 AAYLVDHMIGHRQDI
-494 IDNMVKRNCRLVVMA
+494 INNMIKRNCRLVVMA
-509 HDEFTTQVPEHSK
+509 HNEFTTQVPEHSG
-522 MTPAKFWDR
+522 MTPARFWDR

-543 VASCAEENLLCY
+543 VVSCAEENLLCY

-589 LGKIYKT
+589 LAETYKT

-609 KNKAEYWA
+609 NNKAEYWA

-624 NSNRPPDHDHNHID
+624 NTNRPPDHDHNHVD

-643 KEYDPGLANLAGEIF
+643 KTYDPSLAKLVEEIF
-658 GDTVWR
+658 GDSEWR

-681 PLKTPIFKW
+681 PLKTPTFKW
-690 PKELNDFYLKHIQE
+690 PKELNDFYLKYIRN
-704 QNKK
+704 QNKT

>member
-1 MTRPKHFISV
+1 MKRTKQYIPIFALTLASV
-11 TTMAAAAVFAAWPSA
+11 LAAWPCA
-26 AAEDILFTNA
+26 LAKRTLFTNA

-43 PTHSP
+43 PAHSP
-48 GFVLV
+48 GYMLI

-66 QPAAGEAKVVNL
+66 QPDAGKAQVVNL

-139 THFLPIPQGGTVT
+139 THFVPTPQGGTIT

-157 MATDGWGYENMLAH
+157 MATVGWGYENMLRH

-184 INPTADDAKKQAKNR
+184 INPAADDAKKQAKNR

-215 YAKSQSAPD
+215 YARSQSAPG
-224 HKGVPSWDAMLPWV
+224 HEGVPAWDAMLPWV
-238 RGEKPLI
+238 RGEKPVL
-245 IHANSQVQI
+245 IHANSRMQI
-254 ESAVNWSTKRG
+254 ESAVKWATQRG
-265 WQTVI
+265 WKPII
-270 AGGRDAWRVAELLA
+270 AGARDAWQIAELLA

-289 VIYEHTFTLPTRDF
+289 VIFEHTFTLPTRDF

-310 RAASVLHKAGVKI
+310 RAAGVLHKAGVKV
-323 VFSEGLPGYPIA
+323 VFSEGLARFA
-335 ASNTRNL
+335 ASNARNL

-353 LPRNIAL
+353 LPRAEAL

-394 ILEIRTQVKQMWI
+394 ILEVRTQVKQMWV
-407 AGKKVRLDNRHNR
+407 AGRKVSLDNRHNR

-426 NRPKPKKST
+426 NRPKP
-435 EEKHTVSNKLPEHL
+435 EKGDADKHPVSAKLPEHL
-449 DLPGFY
+449 NLPAFY
-455 KKSTSVNGFP
+455 KKSVSVKGFP
-465 IVSSGKVSDYALKE
+465 IVSSDKVSDFALKE
-479 AAYLVDQMIGHRQDI
+479 AAYLIDKMIGHRQDI
-494 IDNMVKRNCRLVVMA
+494 INNMIKRNCRLVVMA
-509 HDEFTTQVPEHSK
+509 HSEFTTQVPEHSK

-531 RARGLGSSRTDP
+531 RARGLGSSRSDP
-543 VASCAEENLLCY
+543 VVSCAEENLLCY

-589 LGKIYKT
+589 LAETYKA

-609 KNKAEYWA
+609 NNKAEYWA

-624 NSNRPPDHDHNHID
+624 NTNRPPDHDHNHVD

-643 KEYDPGLANLAGEIF
+643 KEYDAGLAKLVGEIF
-658 GDTVWR
+658 GDGKWR

-690 PKELNDFYLKHIQE
+690 SKELNDFYLKHIQE
-704 QNKK
+704 QNKD

>member
-11 TTMAAAAVFAAWPSA
+11 ATIAAAAVFAAWPSA
-26 AAEDILFTNA
+26 AAEGILFTNA

-48 GFVLV
+48 GFVLI

-66 QPAAGEAKVVNL
+66 QPAAGETQVINL

-139 THFLPIPQGGTVT
+139 THFVPTPQGGTVT

-157 MATDGWGYENMLAH
+157 MATVGWGYENMLHH
-171 SPVALHLFWPSMN
+171 SSVALHLFWPPMN
-184 INPTADDAKKQAKNR
+184 INPGADDAKKQAKNR

-215 YAKSQSAPD
+215 YARSQSAPG
-224 HKGVPSWDAMLPWV
+224 HKGVPAWDAMLPWV
-238 RGEKPLI
+238 RGEKPMI
-245 IHANSQVQI
+245 IHANSRVQI
-254 ESAVNWSTKRG
+254 ESAVKWATKRG
-265 WQTVI
+265 WKSII
-270 AGGRDAWRVAELLA
+270 AGARDAWQIAELLA

-289 VIYEHTFTLPTRDF
+289 VIFEHTFTLPTRDF

-310 RAASVLHKAGVKI
+310 RAAGVLHKAGVKV
-323 VFSEGLPGYPIA
+323 VFSEGLARFA
-335 ASNTRNL
+335 ASNARNL

-353 LPRNIAL
+353 LPRAEAL
-360 KGITLHTAEIL
+360 RGITLHTAEIL

-407 AGKKVRLDNRHNR
+407 AGEKVSLDNRHNR

-426 NRPKPKKST
+426 SRPKPGKS
-435 EEKHTVSNKLPEHL
+435 EEDKHPVSSNLPKHL
-449 DLPGFY
+449 NLPAFY

-465 IVSSGKVSDYALKE
+465 LVSSDKVSDYALKE
-479 AAYLVDQMIGHRQDI
+479 AAYLIDRMIGHRQDI
-494 IDNMVKRNCRLVVMA
+494 IDNMIHRNCRLVVMA
-509 HDEFTTQVPEHSK
+509 HDEFTTQVPEHSG

-531 RARGLGSSRTDP
+531 RARGLGSSRKDP

-555 PGDPYNTENIMI
+555 PGDPYNTESIMI

-573 IHLNGIYDVD
+573 IHLNGIFDVD

-589 LGKIYKT
+589 LGETYKA

-602 WKSKYAA
+602 WKNKYAA
-609 KNKAEYWA
+609 NNKAEYWA

-624 NSNRPPDHDHNHID
+624 NTNRPPDHDHNHVN

-643 KEYDPGLANLAGEIF
+643 KAYDPGLAKMVGEIF
-658 GDTVWR
+658 GDAEWR

-690 PKELNDFYLKHIQE
+690 PKELDDFYLKHIRE

>member
-11 TTMAAAAVFAAWPSA
+11 ATIAAAAVFAAWPSA
-26 AAEDILFTNA
+26 AAEGILFTNA

-48 GFVLV
+48 GFVLI
-53 DGDTIKAVGPAEE
+53 DGDTIKAVGPAKE
-66 QPAAGEAKVVNL
+66 QPAAGETQVINL

-139 THFLPIPQGGTVT
+139 THFVPTPQGGTVT

-157 MATDGWGYENMLAH
+157 MATVGWGYENMLHH
-171 SPVALHLFWPSMN
+171 SSVALHLFWPPMN
-184 INPTADDAKKQAKNR
+184 INPGADDAKKQAKNR

-215 YAKSQSAPD
+215 YARSQSAPG
-224 HKGVPSWDAMLPWV
+224 HKGVPAWDAMLPWV
-238 RGEKPLI
+238 RGEKPMI
-245 IHANSQVQI
+245 IHANSRVQI
-254 ESAVNWSTKRG
+254 ESAVKWATKRG
-265 WQTVI
+265 WKSII
-270 AGGRDAWRVAELLA
+270 AGARDAWQIAELLA

-289 VIYEHTFTLPTRDF
+289 VIFEHTFTLPTRDF

-310 RAASVLHKAGVKI
+310 RAAGVLHKAGVKV
-323 VFSEGLPGYPIA
+323 VFSEGLARFA
-335 ASNTRNL
+335 ASNARNL

-353 LPRNIAL
+353 LPRAEAL
-360 KGITLHTAEIL
+360 RGITLHTAEIL

-407 AGKKVRLDNRHNR
+407 AGEKVSLDNRHNR

-426 NRPKPKKST
+426 SRPKPGKS
-435 EEKHTVSNKLPEHL
+435 EEDKHPVSSNLPKHL
-449 DLPGFY
+449 NLPAFY

-465 IVSSGKVSDYALKE
+465 LVSSDKVSDYALKE
-479 AAYLVDQMIGHRQDI
+479 AAYLIDRMIGHRQDI
-494 IDNMVKRNCRLVVMA
+494 IDNMIHRNCRLVVMA
-509 HDEFTTQVPEHSK
+509 HDEFTTQVPEHSG

-531 RARGLGSSRTDP
+531 RARGLGSSRKDP

-555 PGDPYNTENIMI
+555 PGDPYNTESIMI

-573 IHLNGIYDVD
+573 IHLNGIFDVD

-589 LGKIYKT
+589 LGETYKA

-602 WKSKYAA
+602 WKNKYAA
-609 KNKAEYWA
+609 NNKAEYWA

-624 NSNRPPDHDHNHID
+624 NTNRPPDHDHNHVN

-643 KEYDPGLANLAGEIF
+643 KAYDPGLAKMVGEIF
-658 GDTVWR
+658 GDAEWR

-690 PKELNDFYLKHIQE
+690 PKELNDFYLNHIRE

>member
-1 MTRPKHFISV
+1 MTQPKHFISII
-11 TTMAAAAVFAAWPSA
+11 TIAAASVFAPWQST
-26 AAEDILFTNA
+26 AAEVILFTNA

-43 PTHSP
+43 PTYSP

-53 DGDTIKAVGPAEE
+53 DGDTIKAVGPAEQ
-66 QPAAGEAKVVNL
+66 QPDAGEAKVVNL
-78 KGQHLFPG
+78 KGQQLFPG

-91 TALGLMEI
+91 TALGLIEI

-139 THFLPIPQGGTVT
+139 THFLPVPQGGTIT

-157 MATDGWGYENMLAH
+157 MATAGWGYENMLTH
-171 SPVALHLFWPSMN
+171 SPVALHLSWPSMN
-184 INPTADDAKKQAKNR
+184 INPTADDAKKQAKER
-199 DKRLKEID
+199 DKRLKKID
-207 DFFEEARA
+207 NFFEEARA
-215 YAKSQSAPD
+215 YAKSQSDPG

-245 IHANSQVQI
+245 IHANSVMQI
-254 ESAVNWSTKRG
+254 ESAVNWAIKRD
-265 WQTVI
+265 WKPTI
-270 AGGRDAWRVAELLA
+270 AGARDAWQIAELLA
-284 KHNVP
+284 KHNIP
-289 VIYEHTFTLPTRDF
+289 VIFEHTFTLPTRDF
-303 DRYDAQF
+303 DRYDSQF
-310 RAASVLHKAGVKI
+310 RAAGILHESGVK
-323 VFSEGLPGYPIA
+323 VAFSEGLA
-335 ASNTRNL
+335 RFASSNARNL
-342 PYSAAQSAAHG
+342 PYSAAQSLAHG
-353 LPRNIAL
+353 LPRAEAL
-360 KGITLHTAEIL
+360 KGISLYTAEIL
-371 GVAKRLGSIEAGKEA
+371 GVAKRLGSIEVGKEA

-407 AGKKVRLDNRHNR
+407 AGKKVNLDNRHNR

-426 NRPKPKKST
+426 NRPKPKKSNA
-435 EEKHTVSNKLPEHL
+435 EKHTVSNKLPEHL
-449 DLPGFY
+449 DLSDFY

-479 AAYLVDQMIGHRQDI
+479 AAYLVDHMIGHRQDI
-494 IDNMVKRNCRLVVMA
+494 IDNLIKRNCRLVVMA

-522 MTPAKFWDR
+522 LTPAKFWDR

-573 IHLNGIYDVD
+573 IHLNGIFDVD

-589 LGKIYKT
+589 LGKTYKA

-609 KNKAEYWA
+609 NNKAEYWA

-643 KEYDPGLANLAGEIF
+643 KKYDAGLAKLVKEIF
-658 GDTVWR
+658 GDTEWR
-664 YKRPSQRKS
+664 YKRPSQRNS
-673 PGHLQGFD
+673 PGHLQSFD
-681 PLKTPIFKW
+681 PLKTPVFKW
-690 PKELNDFYLKHIQE
+690 PKELNDFYIKHIQE

>member
-1 MTRPKHFISV
+1 MTRTKHFIPVFTITVV
-11 TTMAAAAVFAAWPSA
+11 TVFAAWPSA
-26 AAEDILFTNA
+26 LAERTLFTNA

-48 GFVLV
+48 GFVLI
-53 DGDTIKAVGPAEE
+53 DGDTIKAVGPAKA
-66 QPAAGEAKVVNL
+66 QPAAGEAQVINL

-139 THFLPIPQGGTVT
+139 THFVPTPQGGTVT

-157 MATDGWGYENMLAH
+157 MATVGWGYENMLHH
-171 SPVALHLFWPSMN
+171 SSVALHLFWPPMN
-184 INPTADDAKKQAKNR
+184 INPGADDAKKQAKNR

-215 YAKSQSAPD
+215 YARSQSAPG
-224 HKGVPSWDAMLPWV
+224 HKGVPAWDAMLPWV
-238 RGEKPLI
+238 RGEKPMI
-245 IHANSQVQI
+245 IHANSRVQI
-254 ESAVNWSTKRG
+254 ESAVKWATKRG
-265 WQTVI
+265 WKSII
-270 AGGRDAWRVAELLA
+270 AGARDAWQIAELLA

-289 VIYEHTFTLPTRDF
+289 VIFEHTFTLPTRDF

-310 RAASVLHKAGVKI
+310 RAAGVLHKAGVKV
-323 VFSEGLPGYPIA
+323 VFSEGLARFA
-335 ASNTRNL
+335 ASNARNL

-353 LPRNIAL
+353 LPRAEAL
-360 KGITLHTAEIL
+360 RGITLYTAEIL

-407 AGKKVRLDNRHNR
+407 AGEKVSLDNRHNR

-426 NRPKPKKST
+426 GRPKPGKS
-435 EEKHTVSNKLPEHL
+435 EEDKHPVSSNLPKHL
-449 DLPGFY
+449 NLPAFY

-465 IVSSGKVSDYALKE
+465 LVSSDKVSDYALKE
-479 AAYLVDQMIGHRQDI
+479 AAYLIDRMIGHRQDI
-494 IDNMVKRNCRLVVMA
+494 IDNMIHRNCRLVVMA
-509 HDEFTTQVPEHSK
+509 HDEFTTQVPEHSG

-531 RARGLGSSRTDP
+531 RARGLGSSRKDP

-555 PGDPYNTENIMI
+555 PGDPYNTESIMI

-573 IHLNGIYDVD
+573 IHLNGIFDVD

-589 LGKIYKT
+589 LGETYKA

-602 WKSKYAA
+602 WKNKYAA
-609 KNKAEYWA
+609 NNKAEYWA

-624 NSNRPPDHDHNHID
+624 NTNRPPDHDHNHVN

-643 KEYDPGLANLAGEIF
+643 KAYDPGLAKMVGEIF
-658 GDTVWR
+658 GDAEWR

-690 PKELNDFYLKHIQE
+690 PKELNDFYLNHIRE

>member
-1 MTRPKHFISV
+1 MTRTKHFIPVFTITVV
-11 TTMAAAAVFAAWPSA
+11 TLFAAWPSA
-26 AAEDILFTNA
+26 LAERTLFTNA

-48 GFVLV
+48 GFVLI
-53 DGDTIKAVGPAEE
+53 DGDTIKAVGPAKE
-66 QPAAGEAKVVNL
+66 QPAAGEAQVINL

-139 THFLPIPQGGTVT
+139 THFVPTPQGGTVT

-157 MATDGWGYENMLAH
+157 MATVGWGYENMLHH
-171 SPVALHLFWPSMN
+171 SSVALHLFWPPMN
-184 INPTADDAKKQAKNR
+184 INPGADDAKKQAKNR

-215 YAKSQSAPD
+215 YARSQSAPG
-224 HKGVPSWDAMLPWV
+224 HKGVPAWDAMLPWV
-238 RGEKPLI
+238 RGEKPMI
-245 IHANSQVQI
+245 IHANSRVQI
-254 ESAVNWSTKRG
+254 ESAVKWATKRG
-265 WQTVI
+265 WKSII
-270 AGGRDAWRVAELLA
+270 AGARDAWQIAELLA

-289 VIYEHTFTLPTRDF
+289 VIFEHTFTLPTRDF

-310 RAASVLHKAGVKI
+310 RAAGVLHKAGVKV
-323 VFSEGLPGYPIA
+323 VFSEGLARFA
-335 ASNTRNL
+335 ASNARNL

-353 LPRNIAL
+353 LPRAEAL
-360 KGITLHTAEIL
+360 RGITLHTAEIL

-407 AGKKVRLDNRHNR
+407 AGEKVSLDNRHNR

-426 NRPKPKKST
+426 SRPKPGKS
-435 EEKHTVSNKLPEHL
+435 EEDKHPVSSNLPKHL
-449 DLPGFY
+449 NLPAFY

-465 IVSSGKVSDYALKE
+465 LVSSDKVSDYALKE
-479 AAYLVDQMIGHRQDI
+479 AAYLIDRMIGHRQDI
-494 IDNMVKRNCRLVVMA
+494 IDNMIHRNCRLVVMA
-509 HDEFTTQVPEHSK
+509 HDEFTTQVPEHSG

-531 RARGLGSSRTDP
+531 RARGLGSSRKDP
-543 VASCAEENLLCY
+543 VVSCAEENLLCY
-555 PGDPYNTENIMI
+555 PGDPYNTESIMI

-573 IHLNGIYDVD
+573 IHLNGIFDVD

-589 LGKIYKT
+589 LGETYKA

-602 WKSKYAA
+602 WKNKYAA
-609 KNKAEYWA
+609 NNKAEYWA

-624 NSNRPPDHDHNHID
+624 NTNRPPDHDHNHVN

-643 KEYDPGLANLAGEIF
+643 KAYDPGLAKMVGEIF
-658 GDTVWR
+658 GDAEWR

-690 PKELNDFYLKHIQE
+690 PKELNDFYLNHIRE